1 MSRRAV
7 KKSMNHLL
15 KMSEDKEASSTS
27 RMLHRNILRVLLK
40 KKNRDGDDLLNK
52 RFTFIFSPDVCI

>member
-1 MSRRAV
+1 MNRRAV

-15 KMSEDKEASSTS
+15 KMLEDKEASSTS

-40 KKNRDGDDLLNK
+40 KKNRDGDDLLNNS
-52 RFTFIFSPDVCI
+52 FS